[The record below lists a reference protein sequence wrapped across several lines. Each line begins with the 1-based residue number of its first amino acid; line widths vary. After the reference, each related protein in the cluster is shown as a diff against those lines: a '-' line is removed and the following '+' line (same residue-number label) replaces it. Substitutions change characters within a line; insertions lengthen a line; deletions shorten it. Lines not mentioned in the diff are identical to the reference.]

1 MMPNI
6 HTDVRESRNAQPSW
20 CPEKSQNVRA
30 AVRRACVAKPHGPRP
45 RDLTRDAAG
54 TVGRPFKAPN
64 KTIVVGR
71 VDG

>member
-20 CPEKSQNVRA
+20 CPEKSQNVIA

-45 RDLTRDAAG
+45 RDLICDTAG
-54 TVGRPFKAPN
+54 TVERPFKSRN
-64 KTIVVGR
+64 NTIIVGCA
-71 VDG
+71 DG